1 MESIGRGRGKGIR
14 KRPAKSGKRHENA
27 KKMLNR
33 GNELK
38 DLLETKDLAYF

>member
-1 MESIGRGRGKGIR
+1 MASVGKDAGKGIR
-14 KRPAKSGKRHENA
+14 KRPAGTGKRHENA